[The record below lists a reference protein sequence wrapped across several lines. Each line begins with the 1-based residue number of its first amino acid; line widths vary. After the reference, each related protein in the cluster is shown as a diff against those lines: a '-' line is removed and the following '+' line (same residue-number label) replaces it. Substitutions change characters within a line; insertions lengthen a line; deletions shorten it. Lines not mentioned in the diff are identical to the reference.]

1 MIGVNLKMGSLATQT
16 IFFVVDVVLSY
27 YVLLRRDWIHS
38 NNCIPL
44 TLHQILLLLNESMFE
59 VIHVDN
65 KPFITCANHLETQF
79 NTGKWSTIRITQP
92 SSSMKIKEIEDEICE
107 ILTMPLLTKEPG
119 MKMKI
124 SPNE

>member
-16 IFFVVDVVLSY
+16 IFFVVDVVLSC

-59 VIHVDN
+59 VMHADN
-65 KPFITCANHLETQF
+65 KPFITYAKHLET
-79 NTGKWSTIRITQP
+79 
-92 SSSMKIKEIEDEICE
+92 
-107 ILTMPLLTKEPG
+107 
-119 MKMKI
+119 
-124 SPNE
+124 